1 MVTREC
7 SFEACQKCQH
17 KECFTG
23 QIAREKGKEAYDEFI
38 AEMDKATDITE
49 NLDNCELTEEKIK
62 QRKETVQTLA
72 ESAGIPVVEITKTMT
87 AEPEDYVGKPIIQ

>member
-23 QIAREKGKEAYDEFI
+23 QIAREKGKEAYDGFI
-38 AEMDKATDITE
+38 AEMDKATDIPAE
-49 NLDNCELTEEKIK
+49 LEDEEINNL
-62 QRKETVQTLA
+62 
-72 ESAGIPVVEITKTMT
+72 
-87 AEPEDYVGKPIIQ
+87 